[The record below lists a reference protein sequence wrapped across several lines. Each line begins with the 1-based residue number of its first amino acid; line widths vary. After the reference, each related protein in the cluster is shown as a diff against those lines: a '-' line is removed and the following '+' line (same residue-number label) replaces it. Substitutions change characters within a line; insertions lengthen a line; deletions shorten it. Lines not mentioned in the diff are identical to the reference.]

1 MDAIFVGSQDPA
13 SDRECLW
20 IHIQTKQLTIWRTR
34 LHDSAGMAA
43 RAQCPIYIASTTFG
57 LQRVY
62 NLFVKY
68 RSVRCVHMVWITLAV
83 IRSLDRSGSY
93 PYDTA

>member
-1 MDAIFVGSQDPA
+1 MDAMFVGSQDPA

-20 IHIQTKQLTIWRTR
+20 IHIQTKQLAIWCTR

-43 RAQCPIYIASTTFG
+43 RAQCTVNVASTTFG

-68 RSVRCVHMVWITLAV
+68 RLMRCVHLIGG
-83 IRSLDRSGSY
+83 RD
-93 PYDTA
+93 

>member
-1 MDAIFVGSQDPA
+1 MDAILVGSQDPA

-20 IHIQTKQLTIWRTR
+20 IHIQTKQLTIWRRR
-34 LHDSAGMAA
+34 LHDPAGMAA
-43 RAQCPIYIASTTFG
+43 RAQCTVNVTSTISG

-68 RSVRCVHMVWITLAV
+68 RFVQ
-83 IRSLDRSGSY
+83 
-93 PYDTA
+93 